1 MKKQWLAVSLAAAL
15 LAGQCPANAL
25 QGLEQLQQA
34 ALNDQATEC
43 MVHEYCRRYNEVLRG
58 YSAKR
63 QPLTE
68 DDEEQAHQEAMK
80 WVRSVWQYAD
90 QHIVEKSINSA
101 QFTAMTEVFRKS
113 QHSAF
118 PHLPVV
124 P

>member
-1 MKKQWLAVSLAAAL
+1 MKTGWLAMSVAVAL
-15 LAGQCPANAL
+15 GFADSSAMAL
-25 QGLEQLQQA
+25 EGLKQLQQA
-34 ALNDQATEC
+34 ALSDQACEC
-43 MVHEYCRRYNEVLRG
+43 MIHEYCRRYNEVLRG

-68 DDEEQAHQEAMK
+68 DEEEHAHQEAMK

-90 QHIVEKSINSA
+90 QHVVEQSINSS